1 MAKKVAIIG
10 GGIAG
15 VTTALVL
22 GNRGVEVTL
31 FEKNSTLVS
40 GPPFCHLH
48 AGGNLYREISDAQC
62 ATLLRQSI
70 DFAKLYPQAIDKRP
84 TVIALPRY
92 DKQDPKELLP
102 RLEFLQAEYA
112 KLIKSDP
119 TNRVLGA
126 AEGYYE
132 LFSKEELLELLDAK
146 EKSRPQNNRE
156 WLIPFAKSIDFER
169 IKFPII
175 VVQEYGIN
183 LFRVG
188 AVAGLALEQM
198 PNVKIRRECEVIGVQ
213 KSEQAFI
220 LQSKEGEERFDYLIN
235 AAGFRTGVID
245 QYLGIKEERLL
256 EFKAAYL
263 AWWESQEGQ
272 WPEVIFHGE
281 RGTPKGMGQF
291 TPYCSGYVQ
300 LHAMTQD
307 ITLCKEC
314 LVKSGTDGSYPQLS
328 KELLEIV
335 EHGWSKEKYSKR
347 TERAIEYLAHF
358 FPQFKEAKVGAQP
371 LYGIQQIPGSDP
383 TRRVAEVAFP
393 MPNYA
398 RCEIVKVSSVVD
410 MVKEILKNMGEGEQ
424 MATLF
429 AIKPLSDLAEDAIA
443 QRASEIA
450 QKLNYPQELSQRCNS
465 FVLEECSSCK

>member
-31 FEKNSTLVS
+31 YEKNKTLIS

-84 TVIALPRY
+84 TVIALPKY
-92 DKQDPKELLP
+92 DKQDPKELLS

-112 KLIKSDP
+112 KLIESDLA
-119 TNRVLGA
+119 NRVLGE
-126 AEGYYE
+126 AEDYYE

-146 EKSRPQNNRE
+146 EKSRPQSNRE

-188 AVAGLALEQM
+188 AVAGLVLEQM
-198 PNVKIRRECEVIGVQ
+198 PNVTIRRESEVVGVQ
-213 KSEQAFI
+213 KRKQAFMV
-220 LQSKEGEERFDYLIN
+220 QSKEDKKSFDYLIN
-235 AAGFRTGVID
+235 AAGFRTGIID
-245 QYLGIKEERLL
+245 QYLGIKEPRLL
-256 EFKAAYL
+256 EFKAAYTSR
-263 AWWESQEGQ
+263 WESREDF

-281 RGTPKGMGQF
+281 RGTPRGMGQF
-291 TPYCSGYVQ
+291 TPYCDGYVQ
-300 LHAMTQD
+300 LHAMTED

-314 LVKSGTDGSYPQLS
+314 LVKSSEDGSYPELS
-328 KELLEIV
+328 KELLEII
-335 EHGWSKEKYSKR
+335 EYGWSKEKYIKR
-347 TERAIEYLAHF
+347 TKRAIDYLAHF
-358 FPQFKEAKVGAQP
+358 FPKFKEAKVGSQP
-371 LYGIQQIPGSDP
+371 LYGIQQIPGDDP
-383 TRRVAEVAFP
+383 SRRVAEVAFP

-410 MVKEILKNMGEGEQ
+410 MVKEIVKDAAVAKATDELFDISRLKKLKE
-424 MATLF
+424 
-429 AIKPLSDLAEDAIA
+429 SDIT
-443 QRASEIA
+443 QRSKTIA
-450 QKLNYPQELSQRCNS
+450 QKLNYPVEMSYRCNEFS
-465 FVLEECSSCK
+465 I